1 MSILTLIFIV
11 LILVLVVALLLGVW
25 AVAMLCRFFP
35 LWLEAKAADI
45 PFSFGT
51 MFRLHF
57 QKLNA
62 SDIFECLKVLK
73 KAGIQVS
80 TPQLIDHQLA
90 GGHLTAVREAAV
102 ACDKAGVRMGFPAIA
117 ALDLAG
123 RNVAKAVHEHVTP
136 VVIPCPPRK
145 QGYENGLVGV
155 AKDGISLAVKCR
167 ISVRTNLEKLIG
179 TAGTATI
186 VARVGQGIVT
196 AIGKANSHR
205 EIVEHPSIISEQIL
219 ARGLDKGTCYDILS
233 LDIEDVTILDNVAA
247 RLARE
252 QAEAAKLIA
261 QAQAEER
268 RSLAVA
274 AGQEMV
280 AKTTEMNA
288 QLTGAKAAIP
298 SAVAHAFQRKG
309 AMRSPRLKP
318 LVGDQNKWAPPC

>member
-1 MSILTLIFIV
+1 MFFPLFLYGVVGFALV
-11 LILVLVVALLLGVW
+11 GCVLVLGW
-25 AVAMLCRFFP
+25 AIIKACQFFP
-35 LWLEAKAADI
+35 LWVEAKAAGI

-57 QKLNA
+57 QKLEA
-62 SDIFECLKVLK
+62 KDIFECLKVLK

-80 TPQLIDHQLA
+80 TEELIDHKLA
-90 GGHLTAVREAAV
+90 GGSITTVREAAV

-123 RNVAKAVHEHVTP
+123 RNIAKAVREHVNP
-136 VVIPCPPRK
+136 VVIPCPPRQK
-145 QGYENGLVGV
+145 GYENGLVGV

-167 ISVRTNLEKLIG
+167 ISVRTNLERLIG
-179 TAGTATI
+179 MAGAETI

-196 AIGKANSHR
+196 AIGNAASHR
-205 EIVEHPSIISEQIL
+205 EIVEHPSIISDQIL
-219 ARGLDKGTCYDILS
+219 ARGLDEGTCYEILS

-288 QLTGAKAAIP
+288 QLTGAKSAIP
-298 SAVAHAFQRKG
+298 HAVASAFQHPG
-309 AMRSPRLKP
+309 ALRSPRLKP
-318 LVGDQNKWAPPC
+318 LVGDQNKWCAPG